1 MDASSTMLKDKVA
14 IVTGGGD
21 GIGKG
26 IALTFA
32 RFGADVVIADR
43 NQIAGEQVAEEVR
56 AVGRRAEAMTTDIR
70 DFEQVKAMVART
82 VDELGGVDIL
92 VNNAGGTR
100 HMAFLDMGEAGWRKH
115 IDLNLMGL
123 FNCTDAAVR
132 AMIDGKRQGSII
144 NISSIE
150 GMRAAPMYSV
160 YAACKAGMLN
170 FTRSMALELAD
181 HGIRVNAIAPDF
193 IGTPHTM
200 PSMTP
205 ERIQG
210 VLRGI
215 PLGRIGSVED
225 VAGACVYLCSD
236 LGAWTTGITISVDGT
251 CTVDAMNF
259 TDATCM
265 RATQEITKTL
275 AGKTI
280 DERVKPEARTHV
292 QRGQREAEGA
302 R

>member
-205 ERIQG
+205 ERIKG

-236 LGAWTTGITISVDGT
+236 LGAWTTGITISVDGGT
-251 CTVDAMNF
+251 WASSGWTRDDKGDWSLF
-259 TDATCM
+259 
-265 RATQEITKTL
+265 Q
-275 AGKTI
+275 
-280 DERVKPEARTHV
+280 
-292 QRGQREAEGA
+292 
-302 R
+302 